1 MEEYWGI
8 QGNKNKRGRKKVHC
22 PWYLQGFCS
31 QNRQVPK
38 STDVLVPQ
46 TVVPFYL
53 CIQPMM
59 HMGATVTATEMF
71 ENILKEQNQFT
82 CDSFFTPLQ
91 KLALQTQMVYYFQTF
106 VCLECYIFLPKLG
119 SIDIFPII
127 PSFLS
132 SKQPNLFCKIR
143 VMWHFLKKQEQLH
156 GVMHGFRILL
166 PKLLNWLYL
175 CIYTHNLPFR
185 YDKIE

>member
-1 MEEYWGI
+1 MKYQTLFDKHNNKIYISIQYKKSRMEEYWGI

-46 TVVPFYL
+46 TVVFFYL
-53 CIQPMM
+53 CIQQMM

-91 KLALQTQMVYYFQTF
+91 KLALQIQMVYYFQTF
-106 VCLECYIFLPKLG
+106 CVFRVLHFFYQSLEVQTFFRSSPLF
-119 SIDIFPII
+119 SVVSNPI
-127 PSFLS
+127 SFV
-132 SKQPNLFCKIR
+132 K
-143 VMWHFLKKQEQLH
+143 
-156 GVMHGFRILL
+156 
-166 PKLLNWLYL
+166 
-175 CIYTHNLPFR
+175 
-185 YDKIE
+185 